1 MELLGKVLGVKI
13 EFIQNKSL
21 KESFDMLK
29 NNQLDILPNIAI
41 NDERKKTIDFT
52 NYSLVNFQIS
62 LGVNKQSDIKSLSD
76 LKIKKFLL

>member
-21 KESFDMLK
+21 KESFDMLE

-41 NDERKKTIDFT
+41 SDERKK
-52 NYSLVNFQIS
+52 L
-62 LGVNKQSDIKSLSD
+62 
-76 LKIKKFLL
+76 